1 MALVPYDVTLSSPSL
16 HDRKIGARQKPLVDK
31 NLEIPYE
38 RLLLIRR
45 ESDAWGGAS
54 EIPANAQASPSTQEY
69 VLRAVWG
76 TLYDNQLVR
85 QAYAKAYDKLFSK
98 VGERA
103 SLLTALAERKSTA
116 SMVLNRLTQLYR
128 GAKALRKGR
137 FREFCKTFGIKP
149 KDKHKDNRWSRP
161 RDFSSLWLE
170 YWFGWAPTIADVG
183 LAIDVWQSDLSSLRV
198 RVASGNRDIDL
209 SSHTLSNGTHNWATF
224 KGKFFL
230 QLRAKVEITNP
241 DLWVANNLGF
251 LNPVKT
257 AWETTPFSWFADW
270 FTNVGQVLGS
280 FTDQIGCKISDVWC
294 TRFCKGVTTH
304 MWTNET
310 RGAKILREVAY
321 TRRYRLMSVPR
332 PSLIF
337 KIPGISWTRGLT
349 LSSLLVQL
357 FSPRAKA

>member
-1 MALVPYDVTLSSPSL
+1 MPTIPYDEVVNTADLF
-16 HDRKIGARQKPLVDK
+16 DRRIGMRQKPLVTRAI
-31 NLEIPYE
+31 EFPYQ
-38 RLLLIRR
+38 RTLFIRR
-45 ESDAWGGAS
+45 RAEGWGGWTADS
-54 EIPANAQASPSTQEY
+54 ANAQATAGTQEY
-69 VLRAVWG
+69 VLKAVMG
-76 TLYDNQLVR
+76 TLYENQLVK
-85 QAYAKAYDKLFSK
+85 QAYSKAYDKLLSK

-103 SLLTALAERKSTA
+103 SLLTALAERKSTY
-116 SMVLNRLTQLYR
+116 SMVLNRLTQLYQ

-137 FREFCKTFGIKP
+137 FREFLKIFGIKP
-149 KDKHKDNRWSRP
+149 KVKHKDNRWSRP

-183 LAIDVWQSDLSSLRV
+183 LAIDVWQSDFRDTRIRVGSGDRSLSLKTD
-198 RVASGNRDIDL
+198 ASSR
-209 SSHTLSNGTHNWATF
+209 GTRTIATYE
-224 KGKFFL
+224 GKYFL
-230 QLRAKVEITNP
+230 QLRAKVEVTNP

-280 FTDQIGCKISDVWC
+280 FTDQIGCKISDVWL
-294 TRFCKGVTTH
+294 TRFASGEVTHTVF
-304 MWTNET
+304 NS
-310 RGAKILREVAY
+310 RSGKLVDRQVAFIRREK
-321 TRRYRLMSVPR
+321 LKSVPR
-332 PSLIF
+332 PSLII